1 VIETN
6 CAEEYV
12 YYAGLLSMMRKY
24 YKYSIFF
31 IFGSLII
38 GCSSKAN
45 TYKQEAEAFC
55 NVQNPENWL
64 DYKNTGSYFDFQ
76 DELVKRIS
84 KVVVSEEFRDI
95 FKKLSED
102 DSRPDAYTFY
112 KTEIEK
118 LTGEEW
124 NCPYAKDF
132 YSVEWKS
139 EHITPGQPTSAASD
153 DETEEL
159 VIRLEQNGDYII
171 NSEKVAAQ
179 DSEKIDQLLK
189 EFLNK
194 KSKVKI
200 ITADG
205 VSKEQLLEAMGKLSH
220 LGVTN
225 VTIVTQGANPPKLD

>member
-1 VIETN
+1 MAKNYSRFLI
-6 CAEEYV
+6 
-12 YYAGLLSMMRKY
+12 LLFA
-24 YKYSIFF
+24 SI
-31 IFGSLII
+31 LVV
-38 GCSSKAN
+38 GCSSKTE
-45 TYKQEAEAFC
+45 TYKKEAEAFC
-55 NVQNPENWL
+55 NVHNPENWR
-64 DYKNTGSYFDFQ
+64 DYKNTGSYFEFQ

-84 KVVVSEEFRDI
+84 KVVVSEEFRNI

-102 DSRPDAYTFY
+102 DSRPDAYSFY

-153 DETEEL
+153 GETEEL

-194 KSKVKI
+194 NPKVKI

-205 VSKEQLLEAMGKLSH
+205 VSKEQLLEAMDKLSH
-220 LGVTN
+220 LGVTH
-225 VTIVTQGANPPKLD
+225 VSIVTQGENPPKLD

>member
-1 VIETN
+1 MNKISFLISV
-6 CAEEYV
+6 
-12 YYAGLLSMMRKY
+12 L
-24 YKYSIFF
+24 IFSS
-31 IFGSLII
+31 SLTI
-38 GCSSKAN
+38 GCAPKTTIHTQEATALCDVYNLEHWNNFSQ
-45 TYKQEAEAFC
+45 KQEVSHSELLNELANRISQVIVTPEFRNIFKELSDTSYSPDL
-55 NVQNPENWL
+55 NVYTFYQE
-64 DYKNTGSYFDFQ
+64 
-76 DELVKRIS
+76 RIS
-84 KVVVSEEFRDI
+84 K
-95 FKKLSED
+95 
-102 DSRPDAYTFY
+102 
-112 KTEIEK
+112 
-118 LTGEEW
+118 LTGTEW

-205 VSKEQLLEAMGKLSH
+205 VSKEQLLEAMDKLSH
-220 LGVTN
+220 LGVTH
-225 VTIVTQGANPPKLD
+225 VSIVTQGENPPKLD